1 MVDDIRRKA
10 AEAQAE
16 IDAMATHP
24 LPDPAAEAAPPDADD
39 PAMAAEIRRRAAEID
54 LADSATILG
63 FGAGAQN
70 DLQAISQ
77 AMLADVRA
85 KDLGPAGDSLSE
97 IVSALRGFSATELDG
112 RRDRTLWERLTGR
125 AAPFARVLA
134 RFETVQGQIDE
145 ISDRLLGHEHKLL
158 KDIKALDR
166 LYGKT
171 LEFYRELAL
180 YIAAGA
186 ARLEE
191 LDRQTIPALEARV
204 AEAAPD
210 DQVLRAQELRD
221 LRAARDDLDRRVHD
235 LRLTR
240 QVTMQALPSLRLVQ
254 ENDKS
259 LVSRINSTLVNT
271 VPLWETQLAQALTI
285 QRARE
290 AAQAVRRATD
300 LTNELLTANA
310 ENLREA
316 NRTVREES
324 ERGVFDIAAVARAN
338 DMLIATIEDSLTIA
352 ETGKVRRAEA
362 EQALTKLETDLRD
375 ALAAARTGRGR
386 AG

>member
-1 MVDDIRRKA
+1 MAEEVRRKA

-16 IDAMATHP
+16 IDALAARP
-24 LPDPAAEAAPPDADD
+24 LPDPAAELAAPDTADLAKGD
-39 PAMAAEIRRRAAEID
+39 PATAEAVRRRAAEID

-63 FGAGAQN
+63 FGAGAQSE
-70 DLQAISQ
+70 LQSISQ
-77 AMLADVRA
+77 SMLADVRA

-97 IVSALRGFSATELDG
+97 IVSALRGFSAAELDT

-125 AAPFARVLA
+125 AAPFARTLA
-134 RFETVQGQIDE
+134 RFETVQGQIDD
-145 ISDRLLGHEHKLL
+145 ITDRLLGHEHKLL
-158 KDIKALDR
+158 KDIKGLDR
-166 LYGKT
+166 LYEKT

-186 ARLEE
+186 TRLQE
-191 LDRQTIPALEARV
+191 LDAETIPAMEARV

-210 DQVLRAQELRD
+210 DQVMRAQELRD
-221 LRAARDDLDRRVHD
+221 LRAARDDLERRVHD

-285 QRARE
+285 QRSRE
-290 AAQAVRRATD
+290 AAQAVRKAAD

-316 NRTVREES
+316 NRTVREEA
-324 ERGVFDIAAVARAN
+324 ERGVFDIAAVTTAN
-338 DMLIATIEDSLTIA
+338 EMLIATIEDSLTLA

-362 EQALTKLETDLRD
+362 EQALVKLEADLRD
-375 ALAAARTGRGR
+375 TLAAARSR
-386 AG
+386 

>member
-1 MVDDIRRKA
+1 MAEKVRRKA

-16 IDAMATHP
+16 IDALAARP
-24 LPDPAAEAAPPDADD
+24 LADPATEPAQTAD
-39 PAMAAEIRRRAAEID
+39 PAETEAVRRRADEID

-63 FGAGAQN
+63 FGSGAQAE
-70 DLQAISQ
+70 LQSISQ
-77 AMLADVRA
+77 AMLSDVRA
-85 KDLGPAGDSLSE
+85 KDLGPAGDSLSQ
-97 IVSALRGFSATELDG
+97 IVSALRGFSAAELDT
-112 RRDRTLWERLTGR
+112 RRNRTLWERLTGR
-125 AAPFARVLA
+125 AAPFARLLA

-145 ISDRLLGHEHKLL
+145 ITDRLLDHEHKLL
-158 KDIKALDR
+158 KDVKALDR
-166 LYGKT
+166 LYEKT
-171 LEFYRELAL
+171 LDFYRELAL

-186 ARLEE
+186 ARLRDLDEE
-191 LDRQTIPALEARV
+191 TIPALEARV

-210 DQVLRAQELRD
+210 DQVMRAQELRD
-221 LRAARDDLDRRVHD
+221 LRAARDDLERRVHD

-285 QRARE
+285 QRSRE
-290 AAQAVRRATD
+290 AAQAVRKAAD
-300 LTNELLTANA
+300 LTNDLLSANA

-316 NRTVREES
+316 NRTVREEA
-324 ERGVFDIAAVARAN
+324 ERGIFDIAAVTRAN
-338 DMLIATIEDSLTIA
+338 EMLIATIEDSLTIA

-362 EQALTKLETDLRD
+362 EQALVKLEADLRD
-375 ALAAARTGRGR
+375 ALAAARPE
-386 AG
+386 

>member
-1 MVDDIRRKA
+1 MAEQVRRKA

-16 IDAMATHP
+16 IDALAARP
-24 LPDPAAEAAPPDADD
+24 LPNPAAEPAQADD
-39 PAMAAEIRRRAAEID
+39 PGEAEAIRRRAAEID

-63 FGAGAQN
+63 FGAGAQTE
-70 DLQAISQ
+70 LQSISQ
-77 AMLADVRA
+77 AMLSDVRA
-85 KDLGPAGDSLSE
+85 KDLGPAGDSLSQ
-97 IVSALRGFSATELDG
+97 IVAALRGFSAAELDT
-112 RRDRTLWERLTGR
+112 RRNRTLWERLTGR
-125 AAPFARVLA
+125 AAPFARLLA

-145 ISDRLLGHEHKLL
+145 ITDRLLGHEHKLL
-158 KDIKALDR
+158 KDIKSLDR
-166 LYGKT
+166 LYEKT
-171 LEFYRELAL
+171 LDFYRELTL

-186 ARLEE
+186 ERLRE
-191 LDRQTIPALEARV
+191 LDDETIPAMEARV
-204 AEAAPD
+204 AEADPD
-210 DQVLRAQELRD
+210 DQVMRAQELRD

-285 QRARE
+285 QRSRE
-290 AAQAVRRATD
+290 AAQAVRQAAD
-300 LTNELLTANA
+300 LTNDLLAANA

-316 NRTVREES
+316 NRTVREEA
-324 ERGVFDIAAVARAN
+324 ERGVFDIAAVTRAN
-338 DMLIATIEDSLTIA
+338 EMLITTIEDSLSIA

-362 EQALTKLETDLRD
+362 EQALVKLEADLRD
-375 ALAAARTGRGR
+375 ALAAARSE
-386 AG
+386 